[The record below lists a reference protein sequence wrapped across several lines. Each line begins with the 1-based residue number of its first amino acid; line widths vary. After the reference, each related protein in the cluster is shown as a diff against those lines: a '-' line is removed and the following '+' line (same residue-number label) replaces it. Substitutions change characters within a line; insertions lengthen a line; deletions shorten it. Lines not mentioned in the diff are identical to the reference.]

1 MAALSPFGE
10 WACLLRPFGRF
21 FLLCLLTRCVLYDL
35 TTMLFKIGDQGAK
48 LRIAHKVDTV
58 DSQYDIVD
66 FGYQNPD
73 GGIDSLAVGGSF
85 YSLKKAIKRAND
97 DASAAPATAA
107 EPELSWWCRA
117 LPVTN
122 YDGAEVDI
130 EGL

>member
-1 MAALSPFGE
+1 
-10 WACLLRPFGRF
+10 
-21 FLLCLLTRCVLYDL
+21 
-35 TTMLFKIGDQGAK
+35 MLFKIGDQGAK

-97 DASAAPATAA
+97 EASAAPATAA
-107 EPELSWWCRA
+107 EPEAVVRGVET